1 MGEKRRSCFLSSDDG
16 GDEGEG
22 KGVWSLNQSCSR
34 PAVESL
40 VARLESMGPTFEEE
54 EENELENDES
64 SHLRERSSRGA
75 RYRIGG
81 GVVGSRSGSRKEAAA
96 EHESLPPRGERR
108 GSFESD
114 FRKRMTIQD
123 SVFTLLD
130 LGIHI
135 PNFYV

>member
-1 MGEKRRSCFLSSDDG
+1 MREKRRSRFLSSNNG

-34 PAVESL
+34 SAVESP
-40 VARLESMGPTFEEE
+40 VTRLESMGPTFEEG

-81 GVVGSRSGSRKEAAA
+81 GVVGGRSGSRKEVAAA
-96 EHESLPPRGERR
+96 EHESLPLREERD
-108 GSFESD
+108 ESVSSQL
-114 FRKRMTIQD
+114 RKENHNSR
-123 SVFTLLD
+123 
-130 LGIHI
+130 
-135 PNFYV
+135 